1 MRRDRATIELRRLE
15 CSSSQLWVDPPV
27 NVWQPRHIRPGRGVG
42 EDDGVHDRDAD
53 EWEQVLAKILLILS
67 DLRWSRWVR

>member
-53 EWEQVLAKILLILS
+53 VDE
-67 DLRWSRWVR
+67 